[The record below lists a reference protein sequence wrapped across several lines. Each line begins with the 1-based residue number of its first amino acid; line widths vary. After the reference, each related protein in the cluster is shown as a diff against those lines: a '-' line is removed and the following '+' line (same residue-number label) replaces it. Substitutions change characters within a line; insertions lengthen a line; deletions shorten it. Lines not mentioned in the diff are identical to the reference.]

1 MCKECGCGEPPAP
14 PANAGAEAGDAG
26 RQLRMRRDLWKL
38 QEATAQRTREAL
50 ARRDAVAL
58 NLVSSPGAGKTTL
71 LEASVPRLA
80 GRRPVVVVEGDQQT
94 DRDARRLA
102 AAGAAVT
109 QINTGA
115 GCHLDAAQ
123 VDRALQDLSPPPGAL
138 VLIENVGNLICPAGF
153 DLGQSANVVLL
164 SVTEGEDKPAKYPDT
179 FRRAAA
185 LVLTKIDLLPHLD
198 FDRERCLA
206 DARALNPALTVF
218 ELSART
224 QVGLG
229 PWLEWLA
236 SRKPDGS
243 PR

>member
-1 MCKECGCGEPPAP
+1 
-14 PANAGAEAGDAG
+14 
-26 RQLRMRRDLWKL
+26 MRRDLWKL
-38 QEATAQRTREAL
+38 QEATAQRNRHAL
-50 ARRDAVAL
+50 AHRNAVAL

-71 LEASVPRLA
+71 LETSVARLA
-80 GRRPVVVVEGDQQT
+80 ERRPVVVIEGDQQT

-123 VDRALQDLSPPPGAL
+123 VECALRELPPPSGAV

-179 FRRAAA
+179 FRRASAM
-185 LVLTKIDLLPHLD
+185 VLTKIDLLPHLD

-224 QVGLG
+224 QVGLE
-229 PWLEWLA
+229 PWLDWIA
-236 SRKPDGS
+236 SRRPD
-243 PR
+243 PRPR